1 MNTRHRA
8 LGYTLTELLIVLAVI
23 AVLAALLL
31 PAFSRARASAR
42 RSTCASNL
50 RQIGAALQLYT
61 ADANGFFPPTVAGN
75 FVNGRQENDA
85 NPSWRGLLVP
95 YLGGASSLECP
106 EAGVPF
112 GWKIT
117 FTESEMN
124 SYAYNERLGQTVIQG
139 DTHIPH
145 GRLENQ
151 VRYPQLTVTVCDVR
165 FLIRTVREPDLFA
178 TSKDLKKTMK
188 AIGGDKIILAQPF
201 GATRHGGGANYLF
214 ADGHVK
220 WYRPEQL
227 LAAPRKA
234 DRSDGVTPGFG
245 L

>member
-1 MNTRHRA
+1 MVTRHRA

-50 RQIGAALQLYT
+50 RQVGAALQLYT
-61 ADANGFFPPTVAGN
+61 ADADGFFPPKIAGN
-75 FVNGRQENDA
+75 FVGGIVEKTDA

-106 EAGVPF
+106 EAQLPHRVRINF
-112 GWKIT
+112 A
-117 FTESEMN
+117 ESEMN
-124 SYAYNERLGQTVIQG
+124 GYAYNERLGKDVFQG
-139 DTHIPH
+139 NIRVPQ

-151 VRYPQLTVTVCDVR
+151 VRYPSVTVAVCDAR
-165 FLIRTVREPDLFA
+165 FLITSMREPDLFA
-178 TSKDLKKTMK
+178 TSKDLKRAM
-188 AIGGDKIILAQPF
+188 AGYESEPIILAQSF

-220 WYRPEQL
+220 WYRPQQL
-227 LAAPRKA
+227 SKA
-234 DRSDGVTPGFG
+234 RQSDGVTPGFG